1 MEFKVEDL
9 LTISSLKEAV
19 VLSGKGFLNNEI
31 KGATIMEA
39 PDITDWLKGG
49 ELILTSL
56 YPIRAFNEE
65 EQEQFILKLA
75 EKGVSALVVKNNRFV
90 TEIPEAMIRAGEASN
105 LPIIQ
110 LPKEV
115 PYVDVMYPVMGEI
128 INNQVVKLQYYKEI
142 HDRFTALSLADEG
155 PEKIIATLENLIG
168 NPVALFD
175 RSFHC
180 IASTLPPLT
189 VFELVEKIPYYKSEG
204 INFPHFRQIVKY
216 PELNG
221 QLGYQIVV
229 PIETINHIKTYLLIA
244 ENNKPLEELDYIAVE
259 NAATSLSLELVK
271 QFAVAEV
278 DKKFKSDLLEDL
290 IKGKLQ
296 SATSIYQNANLIG
309 WDLESSFAVVLF
321 KVAKNSEV
329 FSTNQKNRGLT
340 IQNEALVYEGIQRYL
355 PNEIIGMKSSLVI
368 VLWKVTEMDKNDLI
382 WMSKIKKIA
391 SDIQRSLKSQKS
403 TIELQVGIGNLANS
417 ITEISDS
424 YKKAQD
430 ALELGEVLNGKEAI
444 TAFSELG
451 IYRLLSHI
459 EDSLQLR
466 TFIPSSLQRLLEYSQ
481 ANKSDLLQTLK
492 IFLECSQNATKTA
505 QVLYVHHKTVVY
517 RLDRIKEI
525 SKINFEDPEELLS
538 VQVGLKIID
547 LLERK
552 NKTNGNNHMTE

>member
-155 PEKIIATLENLIG
+155 PEKIIATLEKLIG